1 MGLKP
6 GRMGGDLDGG
16 PEASQWVRVRRVG
29 KRAPDVGE
37 LANALSSVA
46 PAKASAPQPAE
57 AGSFS
62 TGSPTVHSRAL
73 MPSIPG
79 VIFIRAR

>member
-1 MGLKP
+1 
-6 GRMGGDLDGG
+6 MGGDLDGG
-16 PEASQWVRVRRVG
+16 PEASQGVRVRRVG

-37 LANALSSVA
+37 SANALSSVA
-46 PAKASAPQPAE
+46 PGAKASAPQPAE
-57 AGSFS
+57 VGSFS
-62 TGSPTVHSRAL
+62 TESPTVHSRAL